1 MKEWFLSREPR
12 ERLLLAV
19 GAAAAAVII
28 GWGFVWLPLSA
39 GVEQLDSRVE
49 ARSRLLVEA
58 QSAAA
63 IIPDTASRPRAQQS
77 LLVLVDGTARNHGV
91 AQALTRRQPNEAGN
105 EIDVTVQAAP
115 FDALVG
121 WLATLESEHVV
132 SVASA
137 TIRATQE
144 PGVVSGQVVLRR

>member
-12 ERLLLAV
+12 ERLILAV
-19 GAAAAAVII
+19 GAAAAVMII
-28 GWGFVWLPLSA
+28 GWGFVWSPLTA
-39 GVEQLDSRVE
+39 GVARLDSRVE
-49 ARSRLLVEA
+49 TRSQLLVDA
-58 QSAAA
+58 QNAAA
-63 IIPDTASRPRAQQS
+63 IVPDAAARPRAQQS
-77 LLVLVDGTARNHGV
+77 LLVLIDGTARNHGV
-91 AQALTRRQPNEAGN
+91 AQALTRRQPNGAN

-144 PGVVSGQVVLRR
+144 PGVVSGRVVLRR